1 MSLPII
7 TFSLNDRDY
16 LAYVLAQAK
25 ISNPQSDVILLGYES
40 NDKYE
45 FITHDRIDN
54 YARSAFRFSH
64 IYQHFN
70 TNPLWFEL
78 WCFQRWFV
86 LKDFMIANHIEKCLC
101 IDSDIMLYANVTEEQ
116 KKFAKF
122 GLTGSTYSGLSNPLL
137 PNASFH
143 CVFINDL
150 KELEIFCEF
159 IFEIYTNSELLK
171 TIQATWQECL
181 RNNWSGGVSDM
192 LAFCKFAAKYP
203 DRVGE
208 MAEIIDGSRYDHN
221 INLSE
226 DFEMN
231 NGIKNIYFIDNIPF
245 AKHIISGEEIKFNS
259 LHFQGYA
266 KKYIKDYFRGELIV
280 KSNSKWLARSDCYNA
295 TSTLDGSISKKNPL
309 NNDDFNQIHNILPFK
324 LSLINLIAFPDWQL
338 AEETIISNLEQTI
351 KSIATHSS
359 ASHITLLIYQN
370 GFNEEDVQIALSTA
384 MMNLLMQEGMA
395 FLKEPEI
402 VIVGDLDEIQWLVLL
417 SGIRARIALAN
428 ENLLSFSSFLH
439 VQALINNL
447 PLYQASDLMLGL
459 AE

>member
-7 TFSLNDRDY
+7 TLSLNNPDY

-25 ISNPQSDVILLGYES
+25 ISNPQSDIILLGYES

-45 FITHDRIDN
+45 FITHDKIDN

-64 IYQHFN
+64 VYQHFH
-70 TNPLWFEL
+70 TNPLGFEL

-86 LKDFMIANHIEKCLC
+86 VKDFMIANHIEKCLC

-122 GLTGSTYSGLSNPLL
+122 GLTGSTDWCVSNPLL
-137 PNASFH
+137 PNASLH
-143 CVFINDL
+143 CSFINDL
-150 KELEIFCEF
+150 KELESFCEF

-181 RNNWSGGVSDM
+181 QNNWYSGVSDM

-221 INLSE
+221 MNLSE

-231 NGIKNIYFIDNIPF
+231 NGIKNIYFIDNVPF
-245 AKHIISGEEIKFNS
+245 GKHIISGEEIKFNS
-259 LHFQGYA
+259 LHFQGRA
-266 KKYIKDYFRGELIV
+266 KKYIEDYLRGELIV
-280 KSNSKWLARSDCYNA
+280 KSNLKWLIRSNCYNA
-295 TSTLDGSISKKNPL
+295 TLTLDGNISNKEAL
-309 NNDDFNQIHNILPFK
+309 NINDFDQVYNILPFK
-324 LSLINLIAFPDWQL
+324 LGLINLIVFPNWQL
-338 AEETIISNLEQTI
+338 AEETIISNLEQII
-351 KSIATHSS
+351 KSIAAHPSVS
-359 ASHITLLIYQN
+359 NITLLIYQN
-370 GFNEEDVQIALSTA
+370 DLHEEDVRIALSTA
-384 MMNLLMQEGMA
+384 MMNLLMQEDIA

-402 VIVGDLDEIQWLVLL
+402 AIVGALDEIQWFALL
-417 SGIRARIALAN
+417 SSIRARIALAD
-428 ENLLSFSSFLH
+428 EIFPSLFSFLN
-439 VQALINNL
+439 VQVLINNL
-447 PLYQASDLMLGL
+447 PLYQVTDLTN
-459 AE
+459 

>member
-25 ISNPQSDVILLGYES
+25 ISNPESDVILLGYES

-64 IYQHFN
+64 VYQHFN
-70 TNPLWFEL
+70 TNSLWFEL

-101 IDSDIMLYANVTEEQ
+101 IDSDIMLYADVTEEQ

-122 GLTGSTYSGLSNPLL
+122 GLTGSTDWCVSNPLL

-143 CVFINDL
+143 CGFINDL

-280 KSNSKWLARSDCYNA
+280 KSNLKWLIRSNFYNT
-295 TSTLDGSISKKNPL
+295 TSTSDENFTNKYPL
-309 NNDDFNQIHNILPFK
+309 NSNDFNQIHNILPFK
-324 LSLINLIAFPDWQL
+324 LSLINLIIFPNWQL
-338 AEETIISNLEQTI
+338 AEETIIFNLEQII
-351 KSIATHSS
+351 KSIAIHPN

-370 GFNEEDVQIALSTA
+370 DLYEEDVRIALSTA
-384 MMNLLMQEGMA
+384 MMNLLMQEDMA
-395 FLKEPEI
+395 FIKEPEI
-402 VIVGDLDEIQWLVLL
+402 VIVGDLDEIQWLALL
-417 SGIRARIALAN
+417 SGIHARISLAN
-428 ENLLSFSSFLH
+428 ENLLLFSSFLN

-447 PLYQASDLMLGL
+447 SSHQVADLTNYFH
-459 AE
+459 